1 MTAQGASGTGSHW
14 AGRPWQALHDLSD
27 RTPLRTKL
35 ITALLALVAVALV
48 AISVSSGWVLRS
60 YLTTQD
66 DNQLQA
72 IYSGIV
78 SNGRNYLLR
87 GWWISGGPGIAI
99 MTTVVAV
106 NLLGDTLRDVLD
118 PRLRSLTNL

>member
-1 MTAQGASGTGSHW
+1 MTAQGASSVGSHGS
-14 AGRPWQALHDLSD
+14 GRPWQALRNLSD

-66 DNQLQA
+66 DNQLQSV
-72 IYSGIV
+72 YNDVV
-78 SNGRNYLLR
+78 SNGID
-87 GWWISGGPGIAI
+87 WGIG
-99 MTTVVAV
+99 
-106 NLLGDTLRDVLD
+106 N
-118 PRLRSLTNL
+118 S